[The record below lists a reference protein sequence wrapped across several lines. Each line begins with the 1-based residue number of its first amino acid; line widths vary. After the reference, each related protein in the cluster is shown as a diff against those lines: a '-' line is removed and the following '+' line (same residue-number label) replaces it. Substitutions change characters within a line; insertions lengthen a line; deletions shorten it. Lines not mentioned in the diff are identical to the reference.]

1 MKKKYSFGVI
11 ACATVL
17 LASAVLS
24 ACQSGNAPHDGT
36 DPETVTAEVTV
47 DTEEV
52 KAPMKPY
59 KDFTESQ
66 PYRITYTA
74 EEGEEG
80 CTAVIEYHPYYEEPF
95 VLEIPETDEEGNPIT
110 VIQAAT
116 ATAMLPM
123 IMTEEDFAVFQ
134 GKMEAYYG
142 LTYEEAREV
151 AYNPKHPKYKE
162 GFYLFKQMV
171 FFLRRS
177 LNNCKNDQEKAALL
191 EAFPITEKM
200 DVYVM
205 DPTVGMAELFRMYE
219 VARKAA
225 PELDDV
231 WYREACARTELDYP
245 SGLGETMT
253 EIRWPSQLS
262 EIKELSFVGCGGLQ
276 TVTVPGT
283 VKTVG
288 EGAFAFCDALE
299 EITFSEGVTRLS
311 YHALAYCTQL
321 KTVNLPVSLES
332 IEFIFDEAMIAKDS
346 ERELPE
352 IHYAGTMEQWKALFT
367 FDSYFDGY
375 GGFGCMDIHCSDG
388 VIQATLDRN

>member
-1 MKKKYSFGVI
+1 MIMSN
-11 ACATVL
+11 ATVKKSILFFLCAAFL
-17 LASAVLS
+17 LTPLMTACDLFAEQSTQDTQDAV
-24 ACQSGNAPHDGT
+24 T
-36 DPETVTAEVTV
+36 DPVPVPKECDHE
-47 DTEEV
+47 
-52 KAPMKPY
+52 PY
-59 KDFTESQ
+59 SIQTRDGVAMVCFD
-66 PYRITYTA
+66 PCYTK
-74 EEGEEG
+74 
-80 CTAVIEYHPYYEEPF
+80 PF

-110 VIQAAT
+110 VMQAAN
-116 ATAMLPM
+116 ATAMLPV
-123 IMTEEDFAVFQ
+123 IMSEEDFAVFQ
-134 GKMEAYYG
+134 GKLEAYYG
-142 LTYEEAREV
+142 LTYEEAKEV
-151 AYNPKHPKYKE
+151 VYNSKHPKYKE

-171 FFLRRS
+171 LFRRLS
-177 LNNCKNDQEKAALL
+177 LNKCKNDQEKAALL

-205 DPTVGMAELFRMYE
+205 DQSVGMAELFGMYE

-231 WYREACARTELDYP
+231 WYREACAHTELDYP

-299 EITFSEGVTRLS
+299 EITFSEGVTELRIE
-311 YHALAYCTQL
+311 ALAYCTQL
-321 KTVNLPVSLES
+321 KTVNLPASLET
-332 IEFIFDEAMIAKDS
+332 IEFIFDDAMIAKNS
-346 ERELPE
+346 ERELPV
-352 IHYAGTMEQWKALFT
+352 IHYAGTMEQWEALFT
-367 FDSYFDGY
+367 FDSYFVGY
-375 GGFGCMDIHCSDG
+375 GGYVCMDIHCSDG

>member
-1 MKKKYSFGVI
+1 MIMSN
-11 ACATVL
+11 ATVKKSILFCLCAAL
-17 LASAVLS
+17 LLTPLLTACDLFAEQSTQDTQDAV
-24 ACQSGNAPHDGT
+24 T
-36 DPETVTAEVTV
+36 DPVPVQKECDHE
-47 DTEEV
+47 
-52 KAPMKPY
+52 PY
-59 KDFTESQ
+59 SIQTRDGVAMVCFD
-66 PYRITYTA
+66 PCYTK
-74 EEGEEG
+74 
-80 CTAVIEYHPYYEEPF
+80 PF

-110 VIQAAT
+110 VMQAAT
-116 ATAMLPM
+116 ATAMLPTV
-123 IMTEEDFAVFQ
+123 MTEEDFAVFQ

-171 FFLRRS
+171 FFLRLS

-191 EAFPITEKM
+191 ESYPITEKM

-299 EITFSEGVTRLS
+299 EITFSEGVTELRID
-311 YHALAYCTQL
+311 ALAYCTQL
-321 KTVNLPVSLES
+321 KTVNLPASLETL
-332 IEFIFDEAMIAKDS
+332 EFIFDDAMIAKNS

-367 FDSYFDGY
+367 FDS

-388 VIQATLDRN
+388 VIQATFDRN